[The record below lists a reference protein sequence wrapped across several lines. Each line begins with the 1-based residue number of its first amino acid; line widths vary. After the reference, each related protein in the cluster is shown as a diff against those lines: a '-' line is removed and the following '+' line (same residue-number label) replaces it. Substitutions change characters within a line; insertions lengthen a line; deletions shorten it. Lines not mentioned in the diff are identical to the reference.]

1 MPPGD
6 PNDCDPYCKLVL
18 ESHLPPTKAKG
29 KGKVKDKSF
38 TRTWHI
44 SGTGRDDV
52 KRAVRNPVWN
62 AEFKNH
68 YEKPK
73 CAKLARPCELS
84 TASCCLIHR
93 ACLTGPS

>member
-1 MPPGD
+1 MVPPGE

-18 ESHLPPTKAKG
+18 ESHLPPSKVKG
-29 KGKVKDKSF
+29 KSKVKDKSF

-52 KRAVRNPVWN
+52 KRAVRAPVWN

-73 CAKLARPCELS
+73 CAKLARPV
-84 TASCCLIHR
+84 SCLRR
-93 ACLTGPS
+93 AAG